1 MSLDQD
7 GGDPVSRADGGT
19 GSAHGDVASLPR
31 QPACPVQPPFR
42 DGRYQHHHHHHHH
55 HHHLHHQQ
63 QQQPHQPPPPHARP
77 QGAPVA
83 RQPPRNDPADAV
95 RRALDFKSQGTQCY
109 KDKKY
114 REAIG
119 KYHRALLEMKGLC
132 RVLGDPDA
140 GSRSPTAPLS
150 AVAKPGLTAEQEGA
164 VENAELECYNSLAAC
179 LLQMELVNYERVKEY
194 CLKVLRKEGENFK
207 ALYRSGVAY
216 YHLGDFQKA
225 LHYLKESHKQEPT
238 DTNVIRY
245 IQLTEMKIR
254 RNAQR
259 EKKNSS

>member
-1 MSLDQD
+1 MSLDQ
-7 GGDPVSRADGGT
+7 GGYDAVRRTNNGAGGVLS
-19 GSAHGDVASLPR
+19 SASINVPPR
-31 QPACPVQPPFR
+31 QPIHR
-42 DGRYQHHHHHHHH
+42 DARYYQHSRHHGTSTEK
-55 HHHLHHQQ
+55 
-63 QQQPHQPPPPHARP
+63 QQP
-77 QGAPVA
+77 
-83 RQPPRNDPADAV
+83 RNEPADLV
-95 RRALDFKSQGTQCY
+95 RRALDFKTQATQCY

-132 RVLGDPDA
+132 RVLGDPETVPKTPSTDVTTTSKA
-140 GSRSPTAPLS
+140 S
-150 AVAKPGLTAEQEGA
+150 LTEEQKGA

-216 YHLGDFQKA
+216 YHLGDFNKA
-225 LHYLKESHKQEPT
+225 LYYLKESHKQEPS

-254 RNAQR
+254 RNAQQ
-259 EKKNSS
+259 EKKEDS